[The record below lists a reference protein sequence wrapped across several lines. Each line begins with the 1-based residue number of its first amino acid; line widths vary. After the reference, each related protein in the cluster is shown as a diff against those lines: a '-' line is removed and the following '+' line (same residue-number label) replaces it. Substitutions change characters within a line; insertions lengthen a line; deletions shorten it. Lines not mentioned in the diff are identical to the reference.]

1 MYRATVDTNKIRIT
15 NPDGDVMTSGSSNV
29 SKIEFTFSEDWTG
42 IFKTLVFQ
50 TSVATIPVVLEGDE
64 LVYTV
69 TIPWEVLKVPG
80 KTVSVG
86 VYGTRSNDVE
96 TEEDEG
102 IVIPTV
108 WGIIPNRVREGVTV
122 EEPTPVDPTYDA
134 YQALLEE
141 IQKIIEG
148 GGGGGSSTTDHSK
161 LTNRDLADQHPID
174 AITGLNSAIASLQTS
189 IDNVDGKIIT
199 SHEALSNR
207 DSADQHPMSAIAGL
221 VNKFTQT
228 DRTIEQVVSFIQ
240 SVASMLAGRSVLF
253 ATVDEAGLPKANDV
267 ETYSRNEF
275 VGIMPVVSETV
286 RIGFL
291 MLDDTLYLANYTVTD
306 VQGTDTTITFVS
318 DPTLIG
324 PTPGGGEPTEQRFT
338 WLGYNDTGW
347 NYVYDSQIGTW
358 YDDTIF
364 VHNFAHIIGDPKPG
378 DPGIVFNLY
387 KTGQYPPSLN
397 LCTYKE
403 AVLGT
408 DGNVS
413 HHSAWSN
420 VHIPMDTIPMVR
432 NYEFRN
438 GVMARNKLSL
448 AENGEPV
455 IVWMNDNV
463 KLILSNAATTA
474 DEYIKLIGPVKC
486 WDKDFTPTADQ
497 TQFAECDRANYFHL
511 FDGKTYIMPYK
522 SHEVETNP
530 KAYYHGYILEE
541 PSSGG
546 GGEVDIGIPIY
557 RDLTITNGRQSRALI
572 PSGLGYDKPIVIFSN
587 VRVEK
592 PGDHSGNTYTG
603 VYQIAQH
610 NYHDETV
617 ANSFAFFVREL
628 DQTEVAYIFSSDDTD
643 RNFVKSELIQSAYSK
658 EAIDAQ
664 IDDVSTGLPIFKDMT
679 ITNGIDSA
687 KLFGGMAFKSM
698 YAIFSNVRV
707 ENNTGKYNKYTGI
720 VRIEQHGYQGDID
733 AFYVRIMSQSE
744 YAYLYD
750 TTTADK
756 VFTELVR
763 IQPEYSESDIDE
775 KVDELR
781 SSIGDSSLFYVLS
794 MSNPSSIGNSI
805 TLDGNNVVG
814 KVPKVNDKAYVLF
827 YNFSLGLF
835 FWLEVVIQSINLSNI
850 NAKITSRNSWYDSDK
865 VCTKLGL
872 TSKLENYVTK
882 ADVVNVY
889 KFKGS
894 VPVYENL
901 PTSGQTGGDVYN
913 VEDTG
918 MNYAWVENAELE
930 NGGSWDPLGSS
941 VDIDQSSLV
950 REKTQAEYDA
960 LTDEEKKGMVVI
972 TDAEPSGGGGSGD
985 SIPTGVIV
993 IWSGASDAIPAGW
1006 ALCDGKNGTPDLRD
1020 RFVLGAGTTYA
1031 VGNRGGSKEV
1041 TLTVEQ
1047 MPKHNHLITVNGTVE
1062 TTSSIYRINT
1072 TVLGNSNAY
1081 RETPSA
1087 VVKDTGSSQPHN
1099 NMPPYY
1105 TLAYIM
1111 KL

>member
-1 MYRATVDTNKIRIT
+1 MYRAVVDTNKIRIT
-15 NPDGDVMTSGSSNV
+15 NPDGDIMTSGSSNV
-29 SKIEFTFSEDWTG
+29 SKIELTFSEDWAG
-42 IFKTLVFQ
+42 VFKTLIFQ
-50 TSVATIPVVLEGDE
+50 TSAATIPVVLEGDE

-80 KTVSVG
+80 KNVSVG
-86 VYGTRSNDVE
+86 VYGTRSDDEE

-141 IQKIIEG
+141 VRKTIEG
-148 GGGGGSSTTDHSK
+148 GGGGGSGTTDHSK
-161 LTNRDLADQHPID
+161 LINRDLEDQHPID
-174 AITGLNSAIASLQTS
+174 SITGLNSAITSLQTI

-228 DRTIEQVVSFIQ
+228 DRTIEQVISFIQ
-240 SVASMLAGRSVLF
+240 SVASMLAGQSVLF
-253 ATVDEAGLPKANDV
+253 TTVDEAGLPKVNDV
-267 ETYSRNEF
+267 KTYSRNQF
-275 VGIMPVVSETV
+275 IGIMPVVSETV
-286 RIGFL
+286 RVGFL
-291 MLDDTLYLANYTVTD
+291 ILDDTLYLADYTVTD
-306 VQGTDTTITFVS
+306 VQGTDTTVTFVS

-324 PTPGGGEPTEQRFT
+324 PTSGGGGEPVEQRFT

-347 NYVYDSQIGTW
+347 SYVYDSQIGTW

-413 HHSAWSN
+413 YHSAWSN

-438 GVMARNKLSL
+438 GVMVQDKLSL
-448 AENGEPV
+448 AENGDPV

-474 DEYIKLIGPVKC
+474 DEYIKLIGPVEC

-497 TQFAECDRANYFHL
+497 TQFSECDRANYFRL

-522 SHEVETNP
+522 NHEVETNP
-530 KAYYHGYILEE
+530 KAYYYGYILEE
-541 PSSGG
+541 SSSGG
-546 GGEVDIGIPIY
+546 GSGEVDIGIPIY

-592 PGDHSGNTYTG
+592 SGDHSGNTYTG

-628 DQTEVAYIFSSDDTD
+628 DQSETAYIFSSDDTD
-643 RNFVKSELIQSAYSK
+643 RTFVKSELTQSAYSK

-664 IDDVSTGLPIFKDMT
+664 IDAVSTGLPIFKNMT

-707 ENNTGKYNKYTGI
+707 QNNTGKYNKYTGI
-720 VRIEQHGYQGDID
+720 VRIEQHGYQGNID
-733 AFYVRIMSQSE
+733 AFYVRVMSQSE
-744 YAYLYD
+744 FAYLYD
-750 TTTADK
+750 FTTTDK
-756 VFTELVR
+756 IFTELVQ

-775 KVDELR
+775 KVD
-781 SSIGDSSLFYVLS
+781 
-794 MSNPSSIGNSI
+794 
-805 TLDGNNVVG
+805 NVV
-814 KVPKVNDKAYVLF
+814 
-827 YNFSLGLF
+827 
-835 FWLEVVIQSINLSNI
+835 
-850 NAKITSRNSWYDSDK
+850 RNY
-865 VCTKLGL
+865 
-872 TSKLENYVTK
+872 
-882 ADVVNVY
+882 
-889 KFKGS
+889 
-894 VPVYENL
+894 
-901 PTSGQTGGDVYN
+901 
-913 VEDTG
+913 
-918 MNYAWVENAELE
+918 
-930 NGGSWDPLGSS
+930 
-941 VDIDQSSLV
+941 
-950 REKTQAEYDA
+950 TQEEYDA
-960 LTDEEKKGMVVI
+960 LTDEEKQGMIVI
-972 TDAEPSGGGGSGD
+972 TEASPQMSKLMYNGEEIMGGS
-985 SIPTGVIV
+985 SIG
-993 IWSGASDAIPAGW
+993 
-1006 ALCDGKNGTPDLRD
+1006 
-1020 RFVLGAGTTYA
+1020 
-1031 VGNRGGSKEV
+1031 
-1041 TLTVEQ
+1041 LTVEES
-1047 MPKHNHLITVNGTVE
+1047 TVDDTLGGGQWVVRKYSDGYCDLTYIISKAYNAERWVAKGSLFIIDPAGYPGSLPLPINLVSHYSTNWSVTSKTSAGNYGCWCMQGGFVNKETELSHIPYVTLLRPSKSGEGT
-1062 TTSSIYRINT
+1062 Y
-1072 TVLGNSNAY
+1072 
-1081 RETPSA
+1081 SA
-1087 VVKDTGSSQPHN
+1087 RLTCRVTGRW
-1099 NMPPYY
+1099 
-1105 TLAYIM
+1105 
-1111 KL
+1111 K